1 MERFPMKIDMLNSK
15 GCFLFFFFPFLFLLL
30 VKREKKKKELKTSIF
45 VLLLARQNDFHS
57 FHSAPSEIPGRF
69 VYMWQ
74 LCLLPV
80 AMSYIIKIIL
90 VNEGTSLPLDK
101 RKPNLFSVC
110 HKICS
115 GHQRHF
121 LCWGEWCPHL
131 PNRNDTVPVR
141 IVLSTSSTFC

>member
-1 MERFPMKIDMLNSK
+1 M
-15 GCFLFFFFPFLFLLL
+15 FFFFFFLSSSSE
-30 VKREKKKKELKTSIF
+30 KRGKKELKSSIF
-45 VLLLARQNDFHS
+45 VLLLARQND

-74 LCLLPV
+74 LRLLPV

-101 RKPNLFSVC
+101 RKSNLFSGC

-121 LCWGEWCPHL
+121 LCLGEWCPHL
-131 PNRNDTVPVR
+131 PNCSDTVPVR